1 MSWKDIFLMSRQVQT
16 FDRLLAGQARC
27 AVQMI
32 GLLQEYVDSTDE
44 TRRAQIAEEASDLEH
59 AGDKARVTI
68 VEQLYRTFV
77 TPFDREDIND
87 LSQALDDIVD
97 YAENTIKELVLYRVP
112 ISPPLQE
119 MIPVMAEGTQALAQA
134 VELLPASLH
143 SAGDHAVHA
152 KSCENKMEGIYR
164 HAIADLGS
172 EDDIHTLIKMREIYR
187 HLSNAADRMDLAA
200 NILMRIAIKQG
211 H

>member
-16 FDRLLAGQARC
+16 FDRLLAGQSRC

-32 GLLQEYVDSTDE
+32 GLLQEYVDSADE

-59 AGDKARVTI
+59 AGDKARITI

-134 VELLPASLH
+134 VDLLPASLH

>member
-16 FDRLLAGQARC
+16 FDRLLADQARC

-32 GLLQEYVDSTDE
+32 ALLQEYVDSTDE

-59 AGDKARVTI
+59 AGDKARITI

-119 MIPVMAEGTQALAQA
+119 MIPVMAEGTQALAHA

-172 EDDIHTLIKMREIYR
+172 EDDIHALIKMREIYR